1 MSLIQTHSAIE
12 IETAKAQNTAHAQ
25 NAGRTPGSR
34 AFRFS
39 ASSERTHPYFAT
51 DVSAN
56 APSAMGISD
65 GGTEMNPKVRR
76 ARGRL
81 WALSADQAALDG
93 ALDRMID
100 QILMEKA

>member
-1 MSLIQTHSAIE
+1 MSLIQTHSAIK
-12 IETAKAQNTAHAQ
+12 IEVAKSQSSERA
-25 NAGRTPGSR
+25 PVSP

-39 ASSERTHPYFAT
+39 ASNERTHPYFAA

-56 APSAMGISD
+56 GPSAMGVSD
-65 GGTEMNPKVRR
+65 GGTQMSPKVRR

-81 WALSADQAALDG
+81 WALSANEAALDG

-100 QILMEKA
+100 QILAEKA